1 MATTPEK
8 MTMPEKTAAF
18 KKTTAYYITA
28 LLIIAAGV
36 ILDQWSKHMAS
47 LYLQGTGGVDLI
59 PGVFRLTYLENR
71 GAAFGVLQGQQWFFY
86 IITAV
91 ILVVVLLVYMRISAR
106 RKFLPLRVCA
116 VLIVS
121 GALGNLIDR
130 VRLGYVVDFFYFEL
144 IDFPVFNVADI
155 FVTMSAVLLAVLL
168 LLYYKEED
176 LEYIFHSRK

>member
-1 MATTPEK
+1 
-8 MTMPEKTAAF
+8 MTSVSEKTA
-18 KKTTAYYITA
+18 KHYITA
-28 LLIIAAGV
+28 FIIALAGV
-36 ILDQWSKHMAS
+36 ILDQLSKYMAVHF
-47 LYLQGTGGVDLI
+47 LQGTDGIDLI
-59 PGVFRLTYLENR
+59 PGAFRLTYLENR

-91 ILVVVLLVYMRISAR
+91 ILVVVVLAYVRIPAG
-106 RKFLPLRVCA
+106 RKFLPLQICA
-116 VLIVS
+116 VFIVS

-155 FVTMSAVLLAVLL
+155 FVTVSAVLLAVLL

-176 LEYIFHSRK
+176 LEQIFHSGK

>member
-1 MATTPEK
+1 MA
-8 MTMPEKTAAF
+8 TMPEKTTAY
-18 KKTTAYYITA
+18 KKTAGNYIAA

-36 ILDQWSKHMAS
+36 ILDQWSKHMAV
-47 LYLQGTGGVDLI
+47 LHLRGTGGTDLI
-59 PGVFRLTYLENR
+59 PGIFRLTYLENR

-91 ILVVVLLVYMRISAR
+91 ILVAVLLNRYTYIPAG
-106 RKFLPLRVCA
+106 RKFVPLRVCA
-116 VLIVS
+116 VFIVS

-155 FVTMSAVLLAVLL
+155 FVTLSAVLLAVLL

>member
-1 MATTPEK
+1 MASVHK
-8 MTMPEKTAAF
+8 KTAKHYLTAF
-18 KKTTAYYITA
+18 IV
-28 LLIIAAGV
+28 IAAGV
-36 ILDQWSKHMAS
+36 ILDQWSKYMAV
-47 LYLQGTGGVDLI
+47 LHLQGTDGVDLI

-91 ILVVVLLVYMRISAR
+91 ILVAVLLVYRRMPAG

-130 VRLGYVVDFFYFEL
+130 VGQGYVVDFFYFEL
-144 IDFPVFNVADI
+144 IDFPVFNVADL
-155 FVTMSAVLLAVLL
+155 FVTVSAVLLAVLL

>member
-1 MATTPEK
+1 
-8 MTMPEKTAAF
+8 MTSVSEKTA
-18 KKTTAYYITA
+18 KHYITA
-28 LLIIAAGV
+28 FIIALAGV
-36 ILDQWSKHMAS
+36 SLDQLSKYMAVHF
-47 LYLQGTGGVDLI
+47 LQGTDGIDLI

-91 ILVVVLLVYMRISAR
+91 ILVVVVLAYVRIPAG
-106 RKFLPLRVCA
+106 RKFLPLQICA
-116 VLIVS
+116 VFIVS

-155 FVTMSAVLLAVLL
+155 FVTVSAVLLAVLL

-176 LEYIFHSRK
+176 LEQIFHSGK

>member
-1 MATTPEK
+1 
-8 MTMPEKTAAF
+8 MTSVSEKTA
-18 KKTTAYYITA
+18 KHYITA
-28 LLIIAAGV
+28 FIIALAGV
-36 ILDQWSKHMAS
+36 ILDQLSKYMAVHF
-47 LYLQGTGGVDLI
+47 LQGTDGIDLI

-91 ILVVVLLVYMRISAR
+91 ILVVVVMAYVRIPAG
-106 RKFLPLRVCA
+106 RKFLPLQICA
-116 VLIVS
+116 VFIVS

-155 FVTMSAVLLAVLL
+155 FVTVSAVLLAVLL

-176 LEYIFHSRK
+176 LEQIFHSGK

>member
-1 MATTPEK
+1 
-8 MTMPEKTAAF
+8 MTSVSEKTA
-18 KKTTAYYITA
+18 KHYITA
-28 LLIIAAGV
+28 FIIALAGV
-36 ILDQWSKHMAS
+36 ILDQLSKYMAVHF
-47 LYLQGTGGVDLI
+47 LQGTDGIDLI

-91 ILVVVLLVYMRISAR
+91 ILVVVVLAYVRIPAG
-106 RKFLPLRVCA
+106 RKFLPLQICA
-116 VLIVS
+116 VFIVS

-130 VRLGYVVDFFYFEL
+130 VRLGYVVDFFYYEL

-155 FVTMSAVLLAVLL
+155 FVTVSAVLLAVLL

-176 LEYIFHSRK
+176 LEQIFHSGK

>member
-1 MATTPEK
+1 
-8 MTMPEKTAAF
+8 MTSVSEKTA
-18 KKTTAYYITA
+18 KHYITA
-28 LLIIAAGV
+28 FIIALAGV
-36 ILDQWSKHMAS
+36 ILDQLSKYMAVHF
-47 LYLQGTGGVDLI
+47 LQGTDGIDLI

-86 IITAV
+86 IITSV
-91 ILVVVLLVYMRISAR
+91 ILVVVVLAYVRIPAG
-106 RKFLPLRVCA
+106 RKFLPLQICA
-116 VLIVS
+116 VFIVS

-155 FVTMSAVLLAVLL
+155 FVTVSAVLLAVLL

-176 LEYIFHSRK
+176 LEQIFHSGK

>member
-1 MATTPEK
+1 MASVHK
-8 MTMPEKTAAF
+8 KTAKHYLTAF
-18 KKTTAYYITA
+18 IV
-28 LLIIAAGV
+28 IAAGV
-36 ILDQWSKHMAS
+36 ILDQWSKYMAV
-47 LYLQGTGGVDLI
+47 LHLQGTDGVDLI

-91 ILVVVLLVYMRISAR
+91 ILVAVLLVYTRIPAG
-106 RKFLPLRVCA
+106 RKFVPLRVCA
-116 VLIVS
+116 VFIVS

-155 FVTMSAVLLAVLL
+155 FVTLSAVLLAVLL

>member
-1 MATTPEK
+1 
-8 MTMPEKTAAF
+8 MTSVSEKTA
-18 KKTTAYYITA
+18 KHYITA
-28 LLIIAAGV
+28 FIIALAGV
-36 ILDQWSKHMAS
+36 ILDQLSKYMAVHF
-47 LYLQGTGGVDLI
+47 LQGTDGIDLI

-91 ILVVVLLVYMRISAR
+91 ILVVVVLAYVRIPAG
-106 RKFLPLRVCA
+106 RKFLPLQICA
-116 VLIVS
+116 VFIVS

-155 FVTMSAVLLAVLL
+155 FVTVSAVLLAGIL

-176 LEYIFHSRK
+176 LEQIFHSGK

>member
-1 MATTPEK
+1 MASVHK
-8 MTMPEKTAAF
+8 KTAKHYLTAF
-18 KKTTAYYITA
+18 IV
-28 LLIIAAGV
+28 IAAGV
-36 ILDQWSKHMAS
+36 ILDQWSKYMAV
-47 LYLQGTGGVDLI
+47 LHLQGTDGVDLI

-91 ILVVVLLVYMRISAR
+91 ILVAVLLVYRRMPAG

-130 VRLGYVVDFFYFEL
+130 VGQGYVVDFFYFEL
-144 IDFPVFNVADI
+144 IHFPVFNVADI
-155 FVTMSAVLLAVLL
+155 FVTVSAVLLAVLL

>member
-1 MATTPEK
+1 M
-8 MTMPEKTAAF
+8 
-18 KKTTAYYITA
+18 
-28 LLIIAAGV
+28 
-36 ILDQWSKHMAS
+36 
-47 LYLQGTGGVDLI
+47 
-59 PGVFRLTYLENR
+59 
-71 GAAFGVLQGQQWFFY
+71 LQGQQWFFY

-91 ILVVVLLVYMRISAR
+91 ILVAVLLVYTRIPAG
-106 RKFLPLRVCA
+106 RKFVPLRVCA
-116 VLIVS
+116 VFIVS

-155 FVTMSAVLLAVLL
+155 FVTLSAVLLAVLL

>member
-1 MATTPEK
+1 MASVHK
-8 MTMPEKTAAF
+8 KTAKHYLTAF
-18 KKTTAYYITA
+18 IV
-28 LLIIAAGV
+28 IAAGV
-36 ILDQWSKHMAS
+36 ILDQWSKYMAV
-47 LYLQGTGGVDLI
+47 LHLQGTDGVDLI
-59 PGVFRLTYLENR
+59 PGVFRLTYLVNR

-91 ILVVVLLVYMRISAR
+91 ILVAVLLVYRRMPAG

-130 VRLGYVVDFFYFEL
+130 VGQGYVVDFFYFEL

-155 FVTMSAVLLAVLL
+155 FVTVSAVLLAVLL

>member
-1 MATTPEK
+1 MASVHK
-8 MTMPEKTAAF
+8 KTAKHYLTAF
-18 KKTTAYYITA
+18 IV
-28 LLIIAAGV
+28 IAAGV
-36 ILDQWSKHMAS
+36 ILDQWSKYMAV
-47 LYLQGTGGVDLI
+47 LHLQGTDGVDLI

-91 ILVVVLLVYMRISAR
+91 ILVAVLLVYRRMPAG

-130 VRLGYVVDFFYFEL
+130 VGQGYVVDFFYFEL

-155 FVTMSAVLLAVLL
+155 FVTVSAVLLAVLL

-176 LEYIFHSRK
+176 LEQIFHSGK

>member
-1 MATTPEK
+1 
-8 MTMPEKTAAF
+8 MTSVSEKTA
-18 KKTTAYYITA
+18 KHYITA
-28 LLIIAAGV
+28 FIIALAGV
-36 ILDQWSKHMAS
+36 ILDQLSKYMAVHF
-47 LYLQGTGGVDLI
+47 LQGTDGIDLI

-91 ILVVVLLVYMRISAR
+91 ILVVVVLAFVRIPAG
-106 RKFLPLRVCA
+106 RKFLPLQICGVF
-116 VLIVS
+116 IVS

-155 FVTMSAVLLAVLL
+155 FVTVSAVLLAVLL

-176 LEYIFHSRK
+176 LEQIFHSGK

>member
-1 MATTPEK
+1 
-8 MTMPEKTAAF
+8 MTSVSKKTA
-18 KKTTAYYITA
+18 KHYITA
-28 LLIIAAGV
+28 FIIALAGV
-36 ILDQWSKHMAS
+36 ILDQLSKYMAVHF
-47 LYLQGTGGVDLI
+47 LQGTDGIDLI

-91 ILVVVLLVYMRISAR
+91 ILVVVVLAYVRIPAG
-106 RKFLPLRVCA
+106 RKFLPLQICA
-116 VLIVS
+116 VFIVS

-155 FVTMSAVLLAVLL
+155 FVTVSAVLLAVLL

-176 LEYIFHSRK
+176 LEQIFHSGK

>member
-1 MATTPEK
+1 
-8 MTMPEKTAAF
+8 MTSVSEKTA
-18 KKTTAYYITA
+18 KHYITA
-28 LLIIAAGV
+28 FIIALAGV
-36 ILDQWSKHMAS
+36 ILDQLSKYMAVHF
-47 LYLQGTGGVDLI
+47 LQGTDGIDLI

-91 ILVVVLLVYMRISAR
+91 ILVVVVLAYVRIPAG
-106 RKFLPLRVCA
+106 RKFLPLQICA
-116 VLIVS
+116 VFIVS

-144 IDFPVFNVADI
+144 IDFPVFNMADI
-155 FVTMSAVLLAVLL
+155 FVTVSAVLLAVLL

-176 LEYIFHSRK
+176 LEQIFHSGK

>member
-1 MATTPEK
+1 
-8 MTMPEKTAAF
+8 MTSVSEKTA
-18 KKTTAYYITA
+18 KHYITA
-28 LLIIAAGV
+28 FIIALAGV
-36 ILDQWSKHMAS
+36 ILDQLSKYMAVHF
-47 LYLQGTGGVDLI
+47 LQGTDGIDLI

-91 ILVVVLLVYMRISAR
+91 ILVVVVLAYVRIPAGR
-106 RKFLPLRVCA
+106 IFLPLQICA
-116 VLIVS
+116 VFIVS

-155 FVTMSAVLLAVLL
+155 FVTVSAVLLAVLL

-176 LEYIFHSRK
+176 LEQIFHSGK

>member
-1 MATTPEK
+1 MA
-8 MTMPEKTAAF
+8 TMPEKTTAY
-18 KKTTAYYITA
+18 KKTAGNYIVA

-36 ILDQWSKHMAS
+36 ILDQWSKHMAV
-47 LYLQGTGGVDLI
+47 LHLRGTGGTDLI

-91 ILVVVLLVYMRISAR
+91 ILVAVLLVYTRIPAG
-106 RKFLPLRVCA
+106 RKFVPLRVCA
-116 VLIVS
+116 VFIVS

-155 FVTMSAVLLAVLL
+155 FVTLSAVLLAVLL

>member
-1 MATTPEK
+1 MASVHK
-8 MTMPEKTAAF
+8 KTAKHYLTAF
-18 KKTTAYYITA
+18 IV
-28 LLIIAAGV
+28 IAAGV
-36 ILDQWSKHMAS
+36 ILDQWSKYMAV
-47 LYLQGTGGVDLI
+47 LHLQGTDGVDLI
-59 PGVFRLTYLENR
+59 PGVSRLTYLENR

-91 ILVVVLLVYMRISAR
+91 ILVAVLLVYRRMPAG

-130 VRLGYVVDFFYFEL
+130 VGQGYVVDFFYFEL

-155 FVTMSAVLLAVLL
+155 FVTVSAVLLAVLL

>member
-1 MATTPEK
+1 
-8 MTMPEKTAAF
+8 MTSVSEKTA
-18 KKTTAYYITA
+18 KHYITA
-28 LLIIAAGV
+28 FIIALAGV
-36 ILDQWSKHMAS
+36 ILDQLSKYMAVHF
-47 LYLQGTGGVDLI
+47 LQGTDGIDLI

-91 ILVVVLLVYMRISAR
+91 ILVVVVLAYVRIPAG
-106 RKFLPLRVCA
+106 RKFLPLQICA
-116 VLIVS
+116 VFIVS
-121 GALGNLIDR
+121 GSLGNLIDR

-155 FVTMSAVLLAVLL
+155 FVTVSAVLLAVLL

-176 LEYIFHSRK
+176 LEQIFHSGK

>member
-1 MATTPEK
+1 
-8 MTMPEKTAAF
+8 MTSVSEKTA
-18 KKTTAYYITA
+18 KHYITA
-28 LLIIAAGV
+28 FIIALAGV
-36 ILDQWSKHMAS
+36 ILDQLSKYMAVHF
-47 LYLQGTGGVDLI
+47 LQGTDGIDLI

-91 ILVVVLLVYMRISAR
+91 ILVVVVLAYVRIPAG
-106 RKFLPLRVCA
+106 RKFLPLQIWA
-116 VLIVS
+116 VFIVS

-155 FVTMSAVLLAVLL
+155 FVTVSAVLLAVLL

-176 LEYIFHSRK
+176 LEQIFHSGK

>member
-1 MATTPEK
+1 
-8 MTMPEKTAAF
+8 MTSVSEKTA
-18 KKTTAYYITA
+18 KHYITA
-28 LLIIAAGV
+28 FIIALADV
-36 ILDQWSKHMAS
+36 ILDQLSKYMAVHF
-47 LYLQGTGGVDLI
+47 LQGTDGIDLI

-91 ILVVVLLVYMRISAR
+91 ILVVVVLAYVRIPAG
-106 RKFLPLRVCA
+106 RKFLPLQICA
-116 VLIVS
+116 VFIVS

-155 FVTMSAVLLAVLL
+155 FVTVSAVLLAVLL

-176 LEYIFHSRK
+176 LEQIFHSGK

>member
-1 MATTPEK
+1 MASVHK
-8 MTMPEKTAAF
+8 KTA
-18 KKTTAYYITA
+18 KHYLTAVIV
-28 LLIIAAGV
+28 IAAGV
-36 ILDQWSKHMAS
+36 ILDQWSKYMAV
-47 LYLQGTGGVDLI
+47 LHLQGTDGVDLI

-91 ILVVVLLVYMRISAR
+91 ILVAVLLVYRRMPAG

-130 VRLGYVVDFFYFEL
+130 VGQGYVVDFFYFEL

-155 FVTMSAVLLAVLL
+155 FVTVSAVLLAVLL

>member
-1 MATTPEK
+1 MASVHK
-8 MTMPEKTAAF
+8 KTAKHYLTAF
-18 KKTTAYYITA
+18 IV
-28 LLIIAAGV
+28 IAAGV
-36 ILDQWSKHMAS
+36 ILDQWSKYMAV
-47 LYLQGTGGVDLI
+47 LHLQGTDGVDLI

-91 ILVVVLLVYMRISAR
+91 ILVAVLLVYRRMPAG

-130 VRLGYVVDFFYFEL
+130 VGQGYVVDFFYFEL

-155 FVTMSAVLLAVLL
+155 FVTVSAVLLAVLL

-176 LEYIFHSRK
+176 LEYIFHS

>member
-1 MATTPEK
+1 
-8 MTMPEKTAAF
+8 MTSVSEKTA
-18 KKTTAYYITA
+18 KHYITA
-28 LLIIAAGV
+28 FIIALAGV
-36 ILDQWSKHMAS
+36 ILDQLSKYMAVHF
-47 LYLQGTGGVDLI
+47 LQGTDGIDLI

-91 ILVVVLLVYMRISAR
+91 ILVVVVLVYVRIPAG
-106 RKFLPLRVCA
+106 RKFLPLQICA
-116 VLIVS
+116 VFIVS

-155 FVTMSAVLLAVLL
+155 FVTVSAVLLAVLL

-176 LEYIFHSRK
+176 LEQIFHSGK

>member
-1 MATTPEK
+1 MASVHK
-8 MTMPEKTAAF
+8 KTAKHYLTAF
-18 KKTTAYYITA
+18 IV
-28 LLIIAAGV
+28 IAAGV
-36 ILDQWSKHMAS
+36 ILDQWSKYMAV
-47 LYLQGTGGVDLI
+47 LHLQGTDGVDLI

-91 ILVVVLLVYMRISAR
+91 ILVAVLLVYRRMPAG

-130 VRLGYVVDFFYFEL
+130 VGQGYVVDFFYFEL

-155 FVTMSAVLLAVLL
+155 FVTVSAVLLAVLL

-176 LEYIFHSRK
+176 LEYIYHSRK

>member
-1 MATTPEK
+1 MASVHK
-8 MTMPEKTAAF
+8 KTAKHYLTAF
-18 KKTTAYYITA
+18 IV
-28 LLIIAAGV
+28 IAAGV
-36 ILDQWSKHMAS
+36 ILDQWSKYMAV
-47 LYLQGTGGVDLI
+47 LHLQGTDGVDLI

-91 ILVVVLLVYMRISAR
+91 ILVAVLLVYRRMPAG

-121 GALGNLIDR
+121 GALGNLLDR
-130 VRLGYVVDFFYFEL
+130 VGQGYVVDFFYFEL

-155 FVTMSAVLLAVLL
+155 FVTVSAVLLAVLL

>member
-1 MATTPEK
+1 MASVHK
-8 MTMPEKTAAF
+8 KTAKHYLTAF
-18 KKTTAYYITA
+18 IV
-28 LLIIAAGV
+28 IAAGV
-36 ILDQWSKHMAS
+36 ILDQWSKYMAV
-47 LYLQGTGGVDLI
+47 LHLQGTDGVDLI

-91 ILVVVLLVYMRISAR
+91 ILVAVLLVYRRMPAG

-130 VRLGYVVDFFYFEL
+130 VGQGYVVDLVY
-144 IDFPVFNVADI
+144 
-155 FVTMSAVLLAVLL
+155 
-168 LLYYKEED
+168 
-176 LEYIFHSRK
+176 

>member
-1 MATTPEK
+1 MA
-8 MTMPEKTAAF
+8 TMPEKTTAY
-18 KKTTAYYITA
+18 KKTAGNYIAA
-28 LLIIAAGV
+28 LLIITAGV
-36 ILDQWSKHMAS
+36 ILDQWSKHMAV
-47 LYLQGTGGVDLI
+47 LHLRGTGGTDLI
-59 PGVFRLTYLENR
+59 PGIFRLTYLENR

-91 ILVVVLLVYMRISAR
+91 ILVAVLLVYTRIPAG
-106 RKFLPLRVCA
+106 RKFVPLRVCA
-116 VLIVS
+116 VFIVS

-155 FVTMSAVLLAVLL
+155 FVTLSAVLLAVLL

>member
-1 MATTPEK
+1 
-8 MTMPEKTAAF
+8 MTSVSEKTA
-18 KKTTAYYITA
+18 KHYITA
-28 LLIIAAGV
+28 FIIALAGV
-36 ILDQWSKHMAS
+36 ILDQLSKYMAVHF
-47 LYLQGTGGVDLI
+47 LQGTDGIDLI

-71 GAAFGVLQGQQWFFY
+71 GAAFGVLQGQQWFLY

-91 ILVVVLLVYMRISAR
+91 ILVVVVLAYVRIPAG
-106 RKFLPLRVCA
+106 RKFLPLQICA
-116 VLIVS
+116 VFIVS

-155 FVTMSAVLLAVLL
+155 FVTVSAVLLAVLL

-176 LEYIFHSRK
+176 LEQIFHSGK

>member
-1 MATTPEK
+1 MASVHK
-8 MTMPEKTAAF
+8 KTAKHYLTAF
-18 KKTTAYYITA
+18 IV
-28 LLIIAAGV
+28 IAAGV
-36 ILDQWSKHMAS
+36 ILDQWSKYMAV
-47 LYLQGTGGVDLI
+47 LHLQGTDGVDLI

-91 ILVVVLLVYMRISAR
+91 ILVAVLLVYRRMPAG

-130 VRLGYVVDFFYFEL
+130 VGQGYVVDFFYFEL

-155 FVTMSAVLLAVLL
+155 FVTVTAVLLAVLL

>member
-1 MATTPEK
+1 MASVHK
-8 MTMPEKTAAF
+8 KTAKHYLTAF
-18 KKTTAYYITA
+18 IV
-28 LLIIAAGV
+28 IAAGV
-36 ILDQWSKHMAS
+36 ILDQWSKYMAV
-47 LYLQGTGGVDLI
+47 LHLQGTDGVDLI

-71 GAAFGVLQGQQWFFY
+71 GAAYGVLQGQQWFFY

-91 ILVVVLLVYMRISAR
+91 ILVAVLLVYRRMPAG

-130 VRLGYVVDFFYFEL
+130 VGQGYVVDFFYFEL

-155 FVTMSAVLLAVLL
+155 FVTVSAVLLAVLL

-176 LEYIFHSRK
+176 LEYIFYSRK

>member
-1 MATTPEK
+1 
-8 MTMPEKTAAF
+8 MTSVSEKTA
-18 KKTTAYYITA
+18 KHYITA
-28 LLIIAAGV
+28 FIIALAGV
-36 ILDQWSKHMAS
+36 ILDQLSKYMAVHF
-47 LYLQGTGGVDLI
+47 LQGTDGVDLI

-91 ILVVVLLVYMRISAR
+91 ILVVVVLAYVRIPAG
-106 RKFLPLRVCA
+106 RKFLPLQICA
-116 VLIVS
+116 VFIVS
-121 GALGNLIDR
+121 GSLGNLIDR

-155 FVTMSAVLLAVLL
+155 FVTVSAVLLAVLL

-176 LEYIFHSRK
+176 LEQIFHSGK

>member
-1 MATTPEK
+1 
-8 MTMPEKTAAF
+8 MTSVSEKTA
-18 KKTTAYYITA
+18 KHYITA
-28 LLIIAAGV
+28 FIIALAGV
-36 ILDQWSKHMAS
+36 ILDQLSKYMAVHF
-47 LYLQGTGGVDLI
+47 LQGTDGIDLI

-86 IITAV
+86 IITSV
-91 ILVVVLLVYMRISAR
+91 ILVVVVLAYVRIPAG
-106 RKFLPLRVCA
+106 RKFLPLQICA
-116 VLIVS
+116 VFIVS

-155 FVTMSAVLLAVLL
+155 FVTVSAVLLAALL

-176 LEYIFHSRK
+176 LEQIFHSGK

>member
-1 MATTPEK
+1 
-8 MTMPEKTAAF
+8 MTSVSEKTA
-18 KKTTAYYITA
+18 KHYITA
-28 LLIIAAGV
+28 FIIALAGV
-36 ILDQWSKHMAS
+36 ILDQLSKYMAVHF
-47 LYLQGTGGVDLI
+47 LQGTDGIDLI

-91 ILVVVLLVYMRISAR
+91 ILVVVVLAYVRIPAG
-106 RKFLPLRVCA
+106 RKFLPLQICA
-116 VLIVS
+116 VFIVS

-155 FVTMSAVLLAVLL
+155 FVTVSAVLLAVLL

-176 LEYIFHSRK
+176 LEQIFRSGK

>member
-1 MATTPEK
+1 
-8 MTMPEKTAAF
+8 MTSVSEKTA
-18 KKTTAYYITA
+18 KHYITA
-28 LLIIAAGV
+28 FIIALAGV
-36 ILDQWSKHMAS
+36 ILDQLSKYMAVHF
-47 LYLQGTGGVDLI
+47 LQGTDGIDLI

-86 IITAV
+86 LITAV
-91 ILVVVLLVYMRISAR
+91 ILVVVVLAYVRIPAG
-106 RKFLPLRVCA
+106 RKFLPLQICA
-116 VLIVS
+116 VFIVS

-155 FVTMSAVLLAVLL
+155 FVTVSAVLLAVLL

-176 LEYIFHSRK
+176 LEQIFHSGK